1 MEQYN
6 SAEATKYRQ
15 SLSHQGGRNGMFKK
29 RHTEETK
36 AKIAQSMKKR
46 WAKLKTIPILEG
58 IEEWIYLDVD
68 NDISSAIKLLSDKG
82 IKTIRVCERGFEKLL
97 KCMIEEETRSVNVS

>member
-1 MEQYN
+1 
-6 SAEATKYRQ
+6 
-15 SLSHQGGRNGMFKK
+15 MFNK

-46 WAKLKTIPILEG
+46 WAKLKTIPNLEG
-58 IEEWIYLDVD
+58 REEWIYLDVE

-82 IKTIRVCERGFEKLL
+82 IKTIIVCERGFEKLL